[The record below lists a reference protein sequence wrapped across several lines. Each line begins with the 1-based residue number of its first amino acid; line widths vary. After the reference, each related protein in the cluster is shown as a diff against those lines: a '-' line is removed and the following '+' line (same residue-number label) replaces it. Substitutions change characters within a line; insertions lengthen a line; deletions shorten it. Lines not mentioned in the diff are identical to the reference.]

1 MSNITPIVRFAP
13 SPTGRLHVG
22 NIRTALVNWLFARA
36 HGGKFVLRI
45 DDTDRERSTKAF
57 EDGIIADLAWLGMT
71 HDVFMRQS
79 ERMARYAQATD
90 DLKSRG
96 LLYACYETAE
106 ELDLKRK
113 VQLGRGKPPVYDRAA
128 LKLTDAQKQAYADK
142 GVRPHWR
149 FLLTHESVEWDDLV
163 HGAVAIHTQTL
174 SDPVLVRADGQP
186 LYTLPSICDDMDLDI
201 THVIRGEDHLT
212 NTAVQIQLFKAMGA
226 GVPLF
231 GHFPMLTG
239 AGGEGLSKRLGSL
252 GVETLRED
260 GLEPMALNSL
270 LARLGTSDPV
280 EPRQTMQELVAGF
293 DISHIGRA
301 SVKFD
306 PADLAP
312 MNERILHAMPYEAAQ
327 PRLQALGVG
336 GGAAFWE
343 MVRANLVRFPDVA
356 LWWDVVQ
363 NPVCPVLT
371 EPDFLAAAEAL
382 LPRADF
388 TPETWGAW
396 TTALKTQTGR
406 KGRDLFM
413 PLRLALTGLQHGPEM
428 KSLLMFIG
436 PERAHARLRG
446 ETA

>member
-1 MSNITPIVRFAP
+1 MTVTVRFAP

-22 NIRTALVNWLFARA
+22 NIRTALVNWLFASS

-45 DDTDRERSTKAF
+45 DDTDRERSTKEF
-57 EDGIIADLAWLGMT
+57 EDGIIADLAWLGLS
-71 HDVFMRQS
+71 HDAFMRQS
-79 ERMARYAQATD
+79 ERMARYGAAID

-96 LLYACYETAE
+96 LLYACYETPE

-128 LKLTDAQKQAYADK
+128 LKLSDAQKQAYTDK
-142 GVRPHWR
+142 GITPHWR
-149 FLLTHESVEWDDLV
+149 FLLTHETVAWRDLV
-163 HGAVAIHTQTL
+163 HGDVAIHTQSL

-186 LYTLPSICDDMDLDI
+186 LYTLPSICDDIDMEI

-226 GVPLF
+226 GAPVF

-252 GVETLRED
+252 GVESLRED

-280 EPRQTMQELVAGF
+280 EPRQTMDALVAGF
-293 DISHIGRA
+293 DITHIGRA

-306 PADLAP
+306 AKDLGP
-312 MNERILHAMPYEAAQ
+312 VNEHILHTMPYAAAE
-327 PRLQALGVG
+327 PRLSALGVG
-336 GGAAFWE
+336 GGAAFWD
-343 MVRANLVRFPDVA
+343 MVRANLVRFPDVS
-356 LWWDVVQ
+356 LWWDVVRGPIS
-363 NPVCPVLT
+363 PVIT
-371 EPDFLAAAEAL
+371 EPEFLATAEAL
-382 LPRADF
+382 LPRDGFNDA
-388 TPETWGAW
+388 TWEAW
-396 TTALKTQTGR
+396 TNALKAQTGR

-413 PLRLALTGLQHGPEM
+413 PLRLTLTGLGHGPEM
-428 KSLLMFIG
+428 KSLLLFIG
-436 PERAHARLRG
+436 PERAHALLRG

>member
-1 MSNITPIVRFAP
+1 MTVIVRFAP

-22 NIRTALVNWLFARA
+22 NIRTALVNWLYARA

-57 EDGIIADLAWLGMT
+57 EDGIIADLAWLGLT
-71 HDVFMRQS
+71 HDGFMRQS
-79 ERMARYAQATD
+79 ERMARYSAAIE
-90 DLKSRG
+90 DLKMRG
-96 LLYACYETAE
+96 LLYPCYETAE

-128 LKLTDAQKQAYADK
+128 LKLSDAQKKSYADN
-142 GVRPHWR
+142 GVAPHWR
-149 FLLTHESVEWDDLV
+149 LLLTHEVVAWRDLV
-163 HGAVAIHTQTL
+163 HGDVAIHTQSL
-174 SDPVLVRADGQP
+174 SDPVLLRADGQP
-186 LYTLPSICDDMDLDI
+186 LYTLPSICDDIDLAT
-201 THVIRGEDHLT
+201 THIIRGEDHLT

-226 GVPLF
+226 SIPVF

-252 GVETLRED
+252 GVESLRED
-260 GLEPMALNSL
+260 GFEPMALNSL

-280 EPRQTMQELVAGF
+280 EPRQSLDELVAGF

-306 PADLAP
+306 PADLGP
-312 MNERILHAMPYEAAQ
+312 VNERILHAMPFAAAE
-327 PRLQALGVG
+327 PRLKALGVG
-336 GGAAFWE
+336 GGAAFWD
-343 MVRANLVRFPDVA
+343 MVRANLVRFPDVV
-356 LWWDVVQ
+356 LWWDVV
-363 NPVCPVLT
+363 NGPVTPVIT
-371 EPDFLAAAEAL
+371 DAEFLAIADVL
-382 LPRADF
+382 LPQADF
-388 TPETWGAW
+388 TEATWEAW
-396 TTALKTQTGR
+396 TSALKAQTGR

-413 PLRLALTGLQHGPEM
+413 PLRLALTGLGHGPEM

-436 PERAHARLRG
+436 PKRAHALLRG